1 MNLDTVDP
9 ELILAR
15 GRYATVNSEYKT
27 QMAIIQSWTQQACD
41 SLRHGLQESNLDLA
55 IGEFEYAEELASKL
69 KIAIQEAA
77 ELKAQKDELYR
88 AAWGK

>member
-1 MNLDTVDP
+1 MDLDNVDP

-15 GRYATVNSEYKT
+15 GRYATLNGYYKDLMNKIQELSQDT
-27 QMAIIQSWTQQACD
+27 CDEIRKGLRDGDPLRFEFGKLSCASLERMA
-41 SLRHGLQESNLDLA
+41 
-55 IGEFEYAEELASKL
+55 K
-69 KIAIQEAA
+69 EAA